1 MNTTCRVYPRY
12 PYNVPCLAANAVCL
26 HNHRGLQTLVGVLR
40 VVGWRFV
47 CSCLVLECKTVPAR
61 KKMESLKNVKNIA
74 KIQENAC
81 RQCFAGFWE
90 GSSSVL
96 GLIRRM
102 GSVWI
107 CRQQGTVAL
116 ALQVSFPFLNKLLA
130 RREHYPSRTSLECFF
145 RLYTT
150 CPPCLPCPFVA
161 ILSVHGFEG
170 SAWARSLGE
179 PLSDLRPF
187 FGSIDGRGG
196 GALFY

>member
-1 MNTTCRVYPRY
+1 M
-12 PYNVPCLAANAVCL
+12 
-26 HNHRGLQTLVGVLR
+26 
-40 VVGWRFV
+40 
-47 CSCLVLECKTVPAR
+47 
-61 KKMESLKNVKNIA
+61 
-74 KIQENAC
+74 
-81 RQCFAGFWE
+81 
-90 GSSSVL
+90 L